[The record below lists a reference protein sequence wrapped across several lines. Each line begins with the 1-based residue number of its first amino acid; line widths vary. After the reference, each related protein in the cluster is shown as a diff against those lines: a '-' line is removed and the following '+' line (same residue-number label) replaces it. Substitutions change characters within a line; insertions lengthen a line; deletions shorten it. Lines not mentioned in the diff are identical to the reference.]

1 MNSDRRLR
9 GWQAAAGVIVSLSGT
24 PTLTV
29 AETPERAPVLEE
41 VVVTATRREERLQ
54 DVPISVSA
62 FSQEKL
68 DAQGLRS
75 MDDLTRLTPGIAF
88 SRNGM
93 TSSANYNDENSDI
106 NFRGVDSTAGTSTT
120 GIYIDDTPIQ
130 GRHIGFGGV
139 NAFPVLFDLD
149 RVEALRGPQGTLF
162 GAGAEGGAV
171 RFLAPMPDLHARSGY
186 VRTEAAWTQRGD
198 PSFEAGGA
206 FGMPLIANAL
216 GLRVSASLRRD
227 GGWVDR
233 ASYTRNGATDPLAPP
248 VYTGTTE
255 KASNWQQTATFRVA
269 LKWQINDAVSITPS
283 IYYQRLH
290 INDTAAYWA
299 DLSNSS
305 ASVYRNGNAGTNPST
320 DPFWLGALK
329 LEWDL
334 GFAHLVSNTSYL
346 SRKQHSVSDYSQ
358 YLRATY
364 TLFGL
369 LPGTF
374 PPPGARGSAYFRDEQ
389 RNFYQEIRLA
399 SPVGAA
405 RISWNAGLFY
415 SHTNENVPED
425 IVDPTLDSEAIAFTG
440 GQRSI
445 CIPGDPVFACPNG
458 LILHA
463 PTQRVVDRQLA
474 AFGEVTFKLTGTVK
488 ATVGLRV
495 SKIDYTG
502 SNYITGP
509 FQASTF
515 VSDSSGSE
523 RPVTPKAVLSWQ
535 PDRDHLVY
543 VSAAKGF
550 RPGGVNVGVGDI
562 CQGDLRNLGLP
573 LVPGSTTDQRQTPA
587 GFSSDSLW
595 SYEIGDK
602 STFLDHRLQV
612 NSSLFYI
619 DWKDIQQSVF
629 LPTCG
634 VNINFNLGKV
644 RSLGGDIAMLYR
656 PINALTLDLS
666 VAYTD
671 AKFTKSSCT
680 GVLTFSSGACTGT
693 DPTTGQPVSALP
705 IVSKGDRLLAA
716 PWTFT
721 AAVEYQFGELGGRKP
736 YARIDYQHAAAQKGL
751 VSNVNPSNALADTTL
766 SMLPVT
772 TNLAVRGGF
781 RFSGFDVSLFA
792 QNLTNTH
799 PVLVRS
805 RDINDSNTTQLYF
818 EHGVR
823 PRTIGVTATYRH

>member
-1 MNSDRRLR
+1 MNSTRRAH
-9 GWQAAAGVIVSLSGT
+9 WWKAVVGVIVSVSGAPPLVT
-24 PTLTV
+24 AQT
-29 AETPERAPVLEE
+29 AERSPVLEE

-75 MDDLTRLTPGIAF
+75 IDDLTRLTPGIAF

-106 NFRGVDSTAGTSTT
+106 NIRGVDSTAGTSTT

-130 GRHIGFGGV
+130 GRRIGFGGV
-139 NAFPVLFDLD
+139 NAFPALFDLD

-171 RFLAPMPDLHARSGY
+171 RFLAPLPDLHARSGY

-198 PSFEAGGA
+198 PSYEAGGA
-206 FGMPLIANAL
+206 IGVPLIDNAL
-216 GLRVSASLRRD
+216 GLRVSASFRRD

-233 ASYTRNGATDPLAPP
+233 ASYTRNGATDPATPP
-248 VYTGTTE
+248 LYTSTTD
-255 KASNWQQTATFRVA
+255 KASNWQQTATFRAA
-269 LKWQINDAVSITPS
+269 LKWKVTDAVSITPS
-283 IYYQRLH
+283 IYYQRLQ
-290 INDTAAYWA
+290 INDTAAYWV
-299 DLSNSS
+299 DLSNPG
-305 ASVYRNGNAGTNPST
+305 ASVYRNGNAGMNPST
-320 DPFWLGALK
+320 DPFWLGAIK
-329 LEWDL
+329 LDWDL

-346 SRKQHSVSDYSQ
+346 SREQHSVSDYSQ
-358 YLRATY
+358 YLRAVY

-369 LPGTF
+369 LPSTF
-374 PPPGARGSAYFRDEQ
+374 PPPGARGSAYFRDIQ

-399 SPVGAA
+399 STDGAA
-405 RISWNAGLFY
+405 RVGWNTGLYF
-415 SHTNENVPED
+415 SHANENVPED
-425 IVDPTLDSEAIAFTG
+425 IVDPTLDAESG
-440 GQRSI
+440 GFVCSPEQ
-445 CIPGDPVFACPNG
+445 PCPNG
-458 LILHA
+458 LIFHA
-463 PTQRVVDRQLA
+463 PTQRVVDKQLA
-474 AFGEVTFKLTGTVK
+474 AFGEVNIKLTDTVK
-488 ATVGLRV
+488 ATLGLRV

-509 FQASTF
+509 FQANTF
-515 VSDSSGSE
+515 TSESSGSE
-523 RPVTPKAVLSWQ
+523 NPVTPKAVLSWQ

-543 VSAAKGF
+543 ASAAKGF
-550 RPGGVNVGVGDI
+550 RPGGINVGVGDI
-562 CQGDLRNLGLP
+562 CQQDLRDLGLP
-573 LVPGSTTDQRQTPA
+573 LVPGSTSDQRQTPA

-619 DWKDIQQSVF
+619 DWRDIQQSVF
-629 LPTCG
+629 LPSCG

-644 RSLGGDIAMLYR
+644 RSLGGDVALIYH
-656 PINALTLDLS
+656 PISALTLDLS

-680 GVLTFSSGACTGT
+680 GTLTFDGGACSGT
-693 DPTTGQPVSALP
+693 DPTSGLPVSVSP

-721 AAVEYQFGELGGRKP
+721 AAVEYHFGAMGGRKP
-736 YARIDYQHAAAQKGL
+736 YARIDYQRAEAQKGL
-751 VSNVNPSNALADTTL
+751 VSNVNPANALADPTL
-766 SMLPVT
+766 STLPVT
-772 TNLAVRGGF
+772 TNLALRGGF
-781 RFSGFDVSLFA
+781 RFSGFDVSVFA
-792 QNLTNTH
+792 QNLTNAH
-799 PVLVRS
+799 PVLIKS
-805 RDINDSNTTQLYF
+805 RDINLDSVTVLYF

-823 PRTIGVTATYRH
+823 PRTIGVTATYRY